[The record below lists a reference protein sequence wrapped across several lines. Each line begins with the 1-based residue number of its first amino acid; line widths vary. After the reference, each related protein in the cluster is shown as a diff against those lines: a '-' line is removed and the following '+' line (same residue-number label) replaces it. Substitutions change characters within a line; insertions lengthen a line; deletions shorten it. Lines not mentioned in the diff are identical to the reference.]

1 MKVLI
6 IRFSSI
12 GDIVLTTPV
21 VRCLK
26 QQLPDA
32 EVHYLTKASFRSIVA
47 HNPYIDKLHYLEDDL
62 NIVISRLKKEHF
74 DYVID
79 LHHNLRTLRVKRAL
93 KVQSCSFPKLNVQK
107 WLLTNLKL
115 DVMPDKSIV
124 ERYMQTVKPLGVR
137 NDGRGLD
144 YFIPESANLKN
155 TDIPMSHWAG
165 YVGCVIGGSMNTKK
179 LPVGKWKEFAAN
191 TQYPIILLG
200 GPEDR
205 EDGNRIAEHD
215 RIKIYNACGKFN
227 LNESAWLV
235 KNARVVVSN
244 DTGLMH
250 VAAAYKKPVISL
262 WGNTSPEMGMFP
274 YYGSNNLKSSYEPLS
289 VIMENKLLKC
299 HPCSKIGYN
308 KCPKGHFNCMNNLNM
323 NELAE
328 KVNFFWKNSQPLK
341 SN

>member
-26 QQLPDA
+26 QQLPDV
-32 EVHYLTKASFRSIVA
+32 EVHYLTKASFRSVLA
-47 HNPYIDKLHYLEDDL
+47 HNPYIDKLHYLEDDI
-62 NIVISRLKKEHF
+62 NQTIAILKKEHY

-79 LHHNLRTLRVKRAL
+79 LHHNLRTMRVKRAL
-93 KVQSCSFPKLNVQK
+93 NVQSYSFPKLNVQK

-115 DVMPDKSIV
+115 NVMPDKSIV
-124 ERYMQTVKPLGVR
+124 ERYMETVKPLGVR
-137 NDGRGLD
+137 NDNRGLD

-179 LPVGKWKEFAAN
+179 LPVEKWREFAEHCP
-191 TQYPIILLG
+191 YPLVLLG

-205 EDGNRIAEHD
+205 EDGEAIASID
-215 RIKIYNACGKFN
+215 KVRIYNSCGKFN

-235 KNARVVVSN
+235 KHSKVVVSN

-250 VAAAYKKPVISL
+250 VAAAYKKPIISL

-274 YYGSNNLKSSYEPLS
+274 YYGSNNLTNSYEPLS
-289 VIMENKLLKC
+289 VIFENKSISC

-308 KCPKGHFNCMNNLNM
+308 KCPKKHFNCMNKLNM
-323 NELAE
+323 SELSE
-328 KVNFFWKNSQPLK
+328 KVKIFWKNAQPLK
-341 SN
+341 SH

>member
-26 QQLPDA
+26 QQLPDV
-32 EVHYLTKASFRSIVA
+32 EVHYLTKASFRSVLA
-47 HNPYIDKLHYLEDDL
+47 HNPYIDKLHYLEDDI
-62 NIVISRLKKEHF
+62 NQTIAILKKEHY
-74 DYVID
+74 DYIID
-79 LHHNLRTLRVKRAL
+79 LHHNLRTARVKRAL
-93 KVQSCSFPKLNVQK
+93 HVQSYSFPKLNVQK
-107 WLLTNLKL
+107 WLLTNFKL
-115 DVMPDKSIV
+115 NMMPDKSIV
-124 ERYMQTVKPLGVR
+124 ERYMETVKPLGVR
-137 NDGRGLD
+137 NDNRGLD

-179 LPVGKWKEFAAN
+179 LPVEKWREFAEYCP
-191 TQYPIILLG
+191 YPLVLLG

-205 EDGNRIAEHD
+205 EDGEAIASMD
-215 RIKIYNACGKFN
+215 KVRIYNSCGKFN

-235 KNARVVVSN
+235 QHARVVVSN

-250 VAAAYKKPVISL
+250 VAAAYKKPIISL

-274 YYGSNNLKSSYEPLS
+274 YYGSNNLTNSYEPLF
-289 VIMENKLLKC
+289 VIFENKSISC

-308 KCPKGHFNCMNNLNM
+308 RCPKKHFNCMNKLNM
-323 NELAE
+323 NELSE
-328 KVNFFWKNSQPLK
+328 KVKIFWKNAQPLK
-341 SN
+341 SH

>member
-26 QQLPDA
+26 QQLPDV
-32 EVHYLTKASFRSIVA
+32 EVHYLTKASFRSVLA
-47 HNPYIDKLHYLEDDL
+47 HNPYIDKLHYLEDDI
-62 NIVISRLKKEHF
+62 NQTIATLKKEHY
-74 DYVID
+74 DYIID
-79 LHHNLRTLRVKRAL
+79 LHHNLRTARVKRAL
-93 KVQSCSFPKLNVQK
+93 HVQSYSFPKLNVQK
-107 WLLTNLKL
+107 WLLTNFKLKM
-115 DVMPDKSIV
+115 MPDKSIV
-124 ERYMQTVKPLGVR
+124 ERYMETVKPLGVK
-137 NDGRGLD
+137 NDNRGLD

-179 LPVGKWKEFAAN
+179 LPVEKWREFAEHCP
-191 TQYPIILLG
+191 YPLVLLG

-205 EDGNRIAEHD
+205 EDGEAIASMD
-215 RIKIYNACGKFN
+215 KVRIYNSCGKFN

-235 KNARVVVSN
+235 QHARVVVSN

-250 VAAAYKKPVISL
+250 VAAAYKKPIISL

-274 YYGSNNLKSSYEPLS
+274 YYGSNNLTNSYEPLS
-289 VIMENKLLKC
+289 VIFENKSIGC

-308 KCPKGHFNCMNNLNM
+308 RCPKKHFNCMNKLNM
-323 NELAE
+323 NELSE
-328 KVNFFWKNSQPLK
+328 KVKIFWKNAQPLK
-341 SN
+341 SH

>member
-26 QQLPDA
+26 QQLPDV
-32 EVHYLTKASFRSIVA
+32 EVHYLTKASFRSVLA
-47 HNPYIDKLHYLEDDL
+47 HNPYIDKLHYLEDDI
-62 NIVISRLKKEHF
+62 NQTIAILKKEHY

-79 LHHNLRTLRVKRAL
+79 LHHNLRTMRVKRTL
-93 KVQSCSFPKLNVQK
+93 NVQSYSFPKLNVQK

-115 DVMPDKSIV
+115 NVMPDKSIV
-124 ERYMQTVKPLGVR
+124 ERYMETVKPLGVR
-137 NDGRGLD
+137 NDNRGLD

-179 LPVGKWKEFAAN
+179 LPVEKWREFAEHCP
-191 TQYPIILLG
+191 YPLVLLG

-205 EDGNRIAEHD
+205 DDGEAIASMD
-215 RIKIYNACGKFN
+215 NVRIYNSCGKFN

-235 KNARVVVSN
+235 QHARVVVSN

-250 VAAAYKKPVISL
+250 VAAAYKKPIISL

-274 YYGSNNLKSSYEPLS
+274 YYGSNNLTNSYEPMS
-289 VIMENKLLKC
+289 VIFENKSISC

-308 KCPKGHFNCMNNLNM
+308 KCPKKHFNCMNKLNM
-323 NELAE
+323 NELSE
-328 KVNFFWKNSQPLK
+328 KVDFFWKNAQPLK
-341 SN
+341 SH

>member
-26 QQLPDA
+26 QQLPDV
-32 EVHYLTKASFRSIVA
+32 EVHYLTKASFRSVLA
-47 HNPYIDKLHYLEDDL
+47 HNPYIDKLHYLEDDI
-62 NIVISRLKKEHF
+62 NQTIATLKKEHY
-74 DYVID
+74 DYIID
-79 LHHNLRTLRVKRAL
+79 LHHNLRTARVKRAL
-93 KVQSCSFPKLNVQK
+93 HVQSYSFPKLNVQK
-107 WLLTNLKL
+107 WLLTNFKL
-115 DVMPDKSIV
+115 NMMPDKSIV
-124 ERYMQTVKPLGVR
+124 ERYMETVKPLGVK
-137 NDGRGLD
+137 NDNRGLD

-179 LPVGKWKEFAAN
+179 LPVEKWREFAEHCP
-191 TQYPIILLG
+191 YPLVLLG

-205 EDGNRIAEHD
+205 EDGEAIASMD
-215 RIKIYNACGKFN
+215 KVRIYNSCGKFN

-235 KNARVVVSN
+235 QHARVVVSN

-250 VAAAYKKPVISL
+250 VAAAYKKPIISL

-274 YYGSNNLKSSYEPLS
+274 YYGSNNLTNSYEPLS
-289 VIMENKLLKC
+289 VIFENKSIGC

-308 KCPKGHFNCMNNLNM
+308 RCPKKHFNCMNKLNM
-323 NELAE
+323 NELSE
-328 KVNFFWKNSQPLK
+328 KVKIFWKNAQPLK
-341 SN
+341 SH

>member
-26 QQLPDA
+26 QQLPDV
-32 EVHYLTKASFRSIVA
+32 EVHYLTKASFRSVLA
-47 HNPYIDKLHYLEDDL
+47 HNPYIDKLHYLEDDI
-62 NIVISRLKKEHF
+62 NQTIAILKKEHY

-79 LHHNLRTLRVKRAL
+79 LHHNLRTMRVKRAL
-93 KVQSCSFPKLNVQK
+93 NVQTYSFPKLNVQK

-115 DVMPDKSIV
+115 NVMPDKSIV
-124 ERYMQTVKPLGVR
+124 ERYMETVKPLGVR
-137 NDGRGLD
+137 NDNRGLD

-179 LPVGKWKEFAAN
+179 LPVEKWREFAEHCP
-191 TQYPIILLG
+191 YPLVLLG

-205 EDGNRIAEHD
+205 EEGEAIASID
-215 RIKIYNACGKFN
+215 KVRIYNSCGKFN

-235 KNARVVVSN
+235 QHARVVVSN

-250 VAAAYKKPVISL
+250 VAAAYKKPIISL

-274 YYGSNNLKSSYEPLS
+274 YYGSNNLKTVYEPQS
-289 VIMENKLLKC
+289 VIFENKSISC
-299 HPCSKIGYN
+299 HPCSKIGYK
-308 KCPKGHFNCMNNLNM
+308 KCPKGHFKCMNNLNM
-323 NELAE
+323 KDLSE
-328 KVNFFWKNSQPLK
+328 KVKNFWKIAQPLK
-341 SN
+341 SH